1 MKIIMISKVMTVILA
16 IIIPVK
22 VLFMVTVI
30 EAMIEVIFYSFKLF

>member
-22 VLFMVTVI
+22 VLLMVTVI
-30 EAMIEVIFYSFKLF
+30 EAMTEVIFYSFKLF

>member
-1 MKIIMISKVMTVILA
+1 MISKVMTVILA